1 MSNELEKDILE
12 EEVLEKGA
20 SKSKKVKVEDT
31 ESYKAFK
38 KAMASLNK
46 KMTKATPGEIAIA
59 PLGEM
64 NTVDVETVSTGSV
77 VLDNLAGGG
86 FPVGRIV
93 ELFGPESSGK
103 TSIALNAISYVQKKG
118 GQALFIDA
126 EQALDP
132 KYAKILGVDTDRLGL
147 TQLIIAEQVM
157 YTIQEMI
164 KSGTLDLIVV
174 DSVASLVPQA
184 EYDEPDKVTMALL
197 ARILSKH
204 LRIIAKLAN
213 DHRCT
218 VILLNQIRE
227 KVGVMYG
234 NPEDTPG
241 GRALKFYASQR
252 IKISRVGQYKE
263 GSEVLGTEVQFRIV
277 KNKIAPPFQVGK
289 TILTFAKGINRPAE
303 IIEVGSDVGAIE
315 KVGNTQWLPTENAER
330 FADRYVVEDGKVK
343 IGTSK
348 KACIEALLEDEE
360 LFEAAASRMEK
371 VLREKREGGKEDLGI
386 KVKDEDEINP
396 EEGDVFGV

>member
-20 SKSKKVKVEDT
+20 SKSQKVEVEDT

-289 TILTFAKGINRPAE
+289 TILTFAKGINRQAE

-315 KVGNTQWLPTENAER
+315 KVGNTQWLPTENAEK

>member
-1 MSNELEKDILE
+1 MSTEKVISSNNP
-12 EEVLEKGA
+12 EVE
-20 SKSKKVKVEDT
+20 T
-31 ESYKAFK
+31 EAYKEFK
-38 KAMASLNK
+38 RAMSALNK
-46 KMTKATPGEIAIA
+46 KMTKDSKGEIAIA

-64 NTVDVETVSTGSV
+64 DTVDVETISTGSV

-103 TSIALNAISYVQKKG
+103 TSIALNAIADVQRKG
-118 GQALFIDA
+118 GNALFIDA

-132 KYAKILGVDTDRLGL
+132 NYASILGVDTDKLGL

-164 KSGTLDLIVV
+164 KTGTVDLIVV

-227 KVGVMYG
+227 KVGVMFG

-252 IKISRVGQYKE
+252 IRISRTGQYKE
-263 GSEVLGTEVQFRIV
+263 GNEILGTEVQFRIV
-277 KNKIAPPFQVGK
+277 KNKIAPPFQTGR

-303 IIEVGSDVGAIE
+303 IIEVGGSIGAIE
-315 KVGNTQWLPTENAER
+315 IEGRTQFLKVKDPSKYENDYE
-330 FADRYVVEDGKVK
+330 VIDGKVK
-343 IGTSK
+343 LGTSK
-348 KACIEALLEDEE
+348 KACIEVLEENED
-360 LFEAAASRMEK
+360 LFNEAAARVEEVMK
-371 VLREKREGGKEDLGI
+371 LKREGGQLDVELPDDI
-386 KVKDEDEINP
+386 IDAEHE
-396 EEGDVFGV
+396 DVFSV